1 MGEGLKELLALTELL
16 NATPQ
21 GLTLQELSARLALPE
36 ETLRL
41 TAEKALGLDLPLM
54 SDGGRLRLLS
64 PVDLLHENVIFDG
77 VLGKGRVTVLPE
89 IASTNTALL
98 QSLNNTVS
106 GDALLC
112 ELQSAGRGRRG
123 HSWKFSLG
131 RDLALSIV
139 CDLNESHSP
148 AGLSLVVGL
157 AAIDALEESGVSG
170 VTLKWPNDL
179 YFGSGKLAG
188 ILVELGRR
196 RNGTLCAVCG
206 IGLNVHSRHVLQ
218 GRSVACVDDCLKG
231 LTRDA
236 LAIALINAVRED
248 VALFNHFGF
257 LPFKERFDA
266 VDRLRDLQIT
276 LELEEGSVTGVAR
289 GISANGELLLETGT
303 ERRTFATGHV
313 VL

>member
-1 MGEGLKELLALTELL
+1 MGEGLKELLALTESL
-16 NATPQ
+16 NLSPS
-21 GLTLQELSARLALPE
+21 GLTLQELSAKLALSE
-36 ETLRL
+36 ESIKLL
-41 TAEKALGLDLPLM
+41 SEKACELDLPLVAEE
-54 SDGGRLRLLS
+54 GRLRLLS
-64 PVDLLHENVIFDG
+64 PVDLLHETVIFDT
-77 VLGKGRVTVLPE
+77 VSGKGRVTVLPE
-89 IASTNTALL
+89 IASTNTTLL

-106 GDALLC
+106 GDVLLC

-131 RDLALSIV
+131 RDLALSLV
-139 CDLNESHSP
+139 LDLNESHSP

-157 AAIDALEESGVSG
+157 AAIDALQELGVSG

-179 YFGSGKLAG
+179 YFGQGKLSG

-218 GRSVACVDDCLKG
+218 GRSVSCVDDCLKG
-231 LTRDA
+231 LSRDA
-236 LAIALINAVRED
+236 LAIALIDAVRED
-248 VALFNHFGF
+248 VSLFNHFGF

-266 VDRLRDLQIT
+266 VDRLRGRSVT
-276 LELEEGSVTGVAR
+276 LELEEGRVTGVAR
-289 GISANGELLLETGT
+289 GISENGELILECGK
-303 ERRTFATGHV
+303 ERRAFATGHV